1 MQRICVQT
9 FVFVWFLFAAPLTRS
24 EEVPPPNTATPPRLS
39 LVEGQVSFWRTGA
52 QDWTPAQPNT
62 PLAAGDSIYTGPGSN
77 VEFQIGPRAYVR
89 IGEASQL
96 QISSIEPDYVQLK
109 LTAGEASLDLRQ
121 LLPGHTVEVDTPNA
135 AFTVEHVGY
144 YRFNIDQRSTT
155 LITRRGGSATLT
167 PANGQTT
174 RINAAEEVVASGTD
188 MPTLETY
195 VAPEV
200 DTWDRWNYSRTDS
213 LLDSMS
219 ARYVPP
225 EVYGAAD
232 LDHSGSWRTVPEYGP
247 VWVPEAVAPGWA
259 PYSAGHWIYDPV
271 FGWTWVDDARWGWA
285 PYHYGR
291 WVNVNGFWGWAPGP
305 MVARPVYAP
314 ALVAW
319 LGGVQISAGVGV
331 GWVALGWGEPLVPW
345 WGPRGY
351 AGVPSWGGWG
361 GPRIVNRTIINT
373 TTVNVTNINVTNI
386 TYANTQVHN
395 AVITTTSERFGR
407 GARDYIRPSAEQV
420 RDWHP
425 AERGIEVRP
434 SAASLAPGEGH
445 AVRPPQENVERQVV
459 ATRAPHDSGP
469 SLHEAGLNAPE
480 RVGPPPKLVA
490 PRGSAPV
497 AEQQT
502 LPRAGNGPEQR
513 AEARPLGGAR
523 VETPNRPGAADQHVP
538 PSPSTAPVRGQQ
550 VRPEAPKG
558 PEQRAEGRSPGE
570 ARVETPNRPGAAEQH
585 VPSPPSTAPVQGQQ
599 TRPEAPKAPE
609 QHAKAQPVA
618 EPRNPSINPPA
629 VVERMRPAPPPSFNE
644 WRNQQQSPAPQARE
658 PAAPHPAPVPPPASN
673 VLPRGGQA
681 NHSEPATAGSDRH
694 NLPGEPAMKLRPVT
708 AAAGPSRKEGGVAA
722 CKEHECR

>member
-1 MQRICVQT
+1 MDMQRTYILI
-9 FVFVWFLFAAPLTRS
+9 FVFAWSLFAASSTRS
-24 EEVPPPNTATPPRLS
+24 EEVSPPNTATPPRLS
-39 LVEGQVSFWRTGA
+39 LVEGQVSFWRTGG

-62 PLAAGDSIYTGPGSN
+62 PLAAGDSIYTGWGSN
-77 VEFQIGPRAYVR
+77 AEFQVGPRAYVR
-89 IGEASQL
+89 IGEATQL
-96 QISSIEPDYVQLK
+96 QISSIEPDYVQLR

-121 LLPGHTVEVDTPNA
+121 LMPGHSVEVDTPNA

-167 PANGQTT
+167 PSNGQAT

-188 MPTLETY
+188 APTLETY
-195 VAPEV
+195 AAPEV
-200 DTWDRWNYSRTDS
+200 DTWDRWNYNRTDS

-219 ARYVPP
+219 ARYVPA

-232 LDHSGSWRTVPEYGP
+232 LDHSGTWRTVPEYGP

-271 FGWTWVDDARWGWA
+271 YGWSWVDDARWGWA

-291 WVNVNGFWGWAPGP
+291 WVNVNGIWGWAPGP
-305 MVARPVYAP
+305 MVARPIYAP

-361 GPRIVNRTIINT
+361 GPRVVNRTIINT

-395 AVITTTSERFGR
+395 AVITTSSERFSR
-407 GARDYIRPSAEQV
+407 GGRDYTRASAEAV

-434 SAASLAPGEGH
+434 SPASLAPGEGH
-445 AVRPPQENVERQVV
+445 ATRPPQENVERRVV
-459 ATRAPHDSGP
+459 AMRAPHDSSP
-469 SLHEAGLNAPE
+469 WLHEAGLNAPE
-480 RVGPPPKLVA
+480 RAGPPSQIVV
-490 PRGSAPV
+490 PRGRAPV
-497 AEQQT
+497 AEEQT
-502 LPRAGNGPEQR
+502 LPRTGNGLEQR
-513 AEARPLGGAR
+513 VETRSPGEARFPAEAR
-523 VETPNRPGAADQHVP
+523 VETFSRPGAAEQHAP
-538 PSPSTAPVRGQQ
+538 PPQSTAQVQRQQ
-550 VRPEAPKG
+550 VPFEAPKG
-558 PEQRAEGRSPGE
+558 PEQ
-570 ARVETPNRPGAAEQH
+570 
-585 VPSPPSTAPVQGQQ
+585 
-599 TRPEAPKAPE
+599 
-609 QHAKAQPVA
+609 HANAQPLA
-618 EPRNPSINPPA
+618 EPRNPSINVPA
-629 VVERMRPAPPPSFNE
+629 VVERMRPPPPPSFNE
-644 WRNQQQSPAPQARE
+644 WRNQQQSPAPQVRE
-658 PAAPHPAPVPPPASN
+658 PAAPHSAATPPPPSN
-673 VLPRGGQA
+673 ALPRGGQG

-694 NLPGEPAMKLRPVT
+694 NLPGEPAMKLRPAP
-708 AAAGPSRKEGGVAA
+708 AAAGPSQKDGGVTA
-722 CKEHECR
+722 CKGHECR